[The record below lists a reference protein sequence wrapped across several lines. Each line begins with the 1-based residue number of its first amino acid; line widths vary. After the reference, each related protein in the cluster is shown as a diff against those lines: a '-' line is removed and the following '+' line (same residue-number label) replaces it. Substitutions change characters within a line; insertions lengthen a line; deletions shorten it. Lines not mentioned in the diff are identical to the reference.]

1 MLVCVQLAEIEPL
14 RYRVNDV
21 CRAVTEVA
29 VKVIGLNVI
38 RLKAIR
44 LKAIRLKVI
53 GLNVI
58 RLKAIGLKAIGLKV
72 IGLKVIRL
80 KVIGLKA
87 IRSNGG
93 DWVRGDIKLNE
104 CDWVDLKYTFSKCAH
119 MLPVPR
125 KLA

>member
-38 RLKAIR
+38 RLKP
-44 LKAIRLKVI
+44 
-53 GLNVI
+53 
-58 RLKAIGLKAIGLKV
+58 IGLKAIGLKV